1 MAEYERLLLSVIEK
15 IDEKVGQVSNSQKL
29 LLLKNKFTEALS
41 SYQKD
46 GTIDFSLVNASRL
59 YLESYSDYINNPL
72 LEEMGKLEKLLK
84 GIQQQGSSS
93 TGFRSSNDCNV
104 FIMKSVLGGAK
115 VPHST
120 SQPVIYEEN
129 GKYYLAVFVFFFNR
143 GDIEAGAV
151 DRPTVWAIANLE
163 TGEIIKEYETK
174 EKDFSD
180 APYDKKYNVRSDK
193 KYDTSKEYYDRAFD
207 ILDSVRK
214 KLIKEHHLYKA
225 EYQYYLDKILANIP
239 EKYQRFYTDLSV

>member
-1 MAEYERLLLSVIEK
+1 MTISSK
-15 IDEKVGQVSNSQKL
+15 IFVK
-29 LLLKNKFTEALS
+29 
-41 SYQKD
+41 
-46 GTIDFSLVNASRL
+46 
-59 YLESYSDYINNPL
+59 
-72 LEEMGKLEKLLK
+72 
-84 GIQQQGSSS
+84 IQQ
-93 TGFRSSNDCNV
+93 N
-104 FIMKSVLGGAK
+104 ILGGAK

-151 DRPTVWAIANLE
+151 DRPTVWAIADLE

-193 KYDTSKEYYDRAFD
+193 KYDTSKEYYDKAFD

-214 KLIKEHHLYKA
+214 KLIKEHHLYKT
-225 EYQYYLDKILANIP
+225 EYQYYLDMILANIP
-239 EKYQRFYTDLSV
+239 EEYQRFYTDLSV